1 MALPLPPEEEKR
13 IKFTLPELSYTGP
26 FAKAIEI
33 AEFYGF
39 NLVEPIPV
47 SKKDKEVFS
56 AAYKKAAKVPNKRL
70 ESYKDLQL
78 MPEDR
83 AALMRFYFDNNFAKV
98 FPPVCIAHIERNGKK
113 KEGFL
118 KLEIFGSNKSFAEA
132 LILHV
137 ARTILA
143 EAGERSICAHINSTG
158 DESAEEAF
166 REELSEYF
174 REHINLLDPD
184 CRQAL
189 SNHPYDVFS
198 CPCET
203 DECLR
208 VKENAPKSVGFLSDH
223 IRKHFMDTLEYLEEI
238 GLPYEINES
247 LLSHG
252 FYRSKEL
259 FELREQKD
267 SRAAS
272 KVLAKGERSE
282 GVSKMIGEKKSVP
295 IVSMSIKFPK
305 IPKSEKYKKVNPP
318 AGGDKKKKAPLI
330 YFIQF
335 GPDAKKQSLPILDML
350 RRSGKSIGHS
360 LFKDDMGSQRD
371 LSIAL
376 NSPYLII
383 LGQKEAT
390 EGTIIVRD
398 VSTRSQ
404 DIIPVEDLE
413 KYVKKLK

>member
-1 MALPLPPEEEKR
+1 MALPLQPEEETR
-13 IKFTLPELSYTGP
+13 IKFTLPKLAYTGP
-26 FAKAIEI
+26 FAKSIEI

-39 NLVEPIPV
+39 HLVEPVPV
-47 SKKDKEVFS
+47 SKKDKEVFKQ
-56 AAYKKAAKVPNKRL
+56 AYKKAEKVPNKRL
-70 ESYKDLQL
+70 ESYKELSL
-78 MPEDR
+78 LPEDR
-83 AALMRFYFDNNFAKV
+83 VALMRFYFENNFAKV
-98 FPPVCIAHIERNGKK
+98 FPPVCIAHITRNARK

-137 ARTILA
+137 ARTILS
-143 EAGERSICAHINSTG
+143 EAGEKSVCAHINSTG
-158 DESAEEAF
+158 DESAEELF

-189 SNHPYDVFS
+189 AHHPYDVFS

-238 GLPYEINES
+238 SLPYEINES
-247 LLSHG
+247 LLGHG
-252 FYRSKEL
+252 FYRSKEI
-259 FELREQKD
+259 FEIREQKENR
-267 SRAAS
+267 STA

-282 GVSKMIGEKKSVP
+282 GISKMIGEKKSVP
-295 IVSMSIKFPK
+295 IVSMSIKFSK
-305 IPKSEKYKKVNPP
+305 VAKTEKYKNATAPK
-318 AGGDKKKKAPLI
+318 GGDKKKPPLI

-350 RRSGKSIGHS
+350 RRSGKSTAHS
-360 LFKDDMGSQRD
+360 LFKDDMGTQRD
-371 LSIAL
+371 LSMAL
-376 NSPYLII
+376 NAPYLII

-398 VSTRSQ
+398 VGTRSQ
-404 DIIPVEDLE
+404 DIIPIEDLE
-413 KYVKKLK
+413 KYIKKLK